1 MIDIDQEDA
10 IAFYHP
16 DASAMT
22 IVQRNSGDEA
32 VWAYDLSQFAT
43 LAHTASVIRTSP
55 NEAYEAHP
63 DLAIVDGMLVLAE
76 HELMSVRVIAVPEI
90 EQGRKFVGS
99 GDGLG

>member
-63 DLAIVDGMLVLAE
+63 DLAIVDGMLVTTIAAQ
-76 HELMSVRVIAVPEI
+76 SVTSFSIGEAIP
-90 EQGRKFVGS
+90 
-99 GDGLG
+99 